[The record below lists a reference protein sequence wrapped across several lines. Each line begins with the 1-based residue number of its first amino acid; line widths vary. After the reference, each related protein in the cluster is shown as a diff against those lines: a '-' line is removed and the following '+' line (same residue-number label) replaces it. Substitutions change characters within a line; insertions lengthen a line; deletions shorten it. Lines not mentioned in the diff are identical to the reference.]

1 MVVRDGFCA
10 VTADGRYV
18 AVALAGGTLE
28 KDFRRAG
35 YRVPNKAY
43 LPVGSKLM
51 LERVLRGL
59 RAATSVSRIRCV
71 TQPKA
76 FSQAFG
82 DDRSFC
88 DDVIPPGAD
97 LIDSMLAGFSGLPPN
112 QMVLVAAT
120 DIPLVTGRT
129 IDAFAGRLDAIDCD
143 LGYGCIRREPHLA
156 AYPHIRHTW
165 VRLREGTFCGGGVS
179 VIRAGAALHIASIL
193 RDFAAA
199 RKSPLRLAS
208 LFSPF
213 LVVRTAL
220 GLVGIAELERR
231 ASELT
236 GVTCRGVPCDEPELG
251 VNVDRIEDL
260 RAVSGLV

>member
-1 MVVRDGFCA
+1 MSAGARF
-10 VTADGRYV
+10 V

-28 KDFRRAG
+28 TDFQRAG

-43 LPVGSKLM
+43 LPVGPSLM
-51 LERVLRGL
+51 LERVLRAL
-59 RAATSVSRIRCV
+59 RGATSVGRIRCI

-82 DDRSFC
+82 DDRTLC
-88 DDVIPPGAD
+88 DDVIPPGDD
-97 LIDSMLAGFSGLPPN
+97 LIDSMLAGFSGLPPS

-120 DIPLVTGRT
+120 DIPLVTAGS
-129 IDAFAGRLDAIDCD
+129 IDAFAERASALDCD
-143 LGYGCIRREPHLA
+143 LGYGCIRREPHVA
-156 AYPHIRHTW
+156 TYPHIRHTW
-165 VRLREGTFCGGGVS
+165 VRLREGTFCGGGIS
-179 VIRAGAALHIASIL
+179 VIRAGAAIHVASIL

-236 GVTCRGVPCDEPELG
+236 GVTCRGIPCDEPELG
-251 VNVDRIEDL
+251 VNVDRLEDL
-260 RAVSGLV
+260 RAVSRLV

>member
-1 MVVRDGFCA
+1 MSGSDARF
-10 VTADGRYV
+10 V
-18 AVALAGGTLE
+18 AVALAGGSLE
-28 KDFRRAG
+28 RDFVRAG

-43 LPVGSKLM
+43 LPIGPSFM
-51 LERVLRGL
+51 LERVLRAL
-59 RAATSVSRIRCV
+59 RAASSVGRIRCI

-76 FSQAFG
+76 FSLAFG

-88 DDVIPPGAD
+88 DDVIAPGAD
-97 LIDSMLAGFSGLPPN
+97 LIDSMLAGFTGLPPN

-120 DIPLVTGRT
+120 DIPLVTGSA
-129 IDAFAGRLDAIDCD
+129 IDTFASRAKALDCD
-143 LGYGCIRREPHLA
+143 LGYGCIRREPHVA

-179 VIRAGAALHIASIL
+179 VIRAGAAVHLASIL
-193 RDFAAA
+193 REFAAA

-236 GVTCRGVPCDEPELG
+236 GVTCRGIPCDEPELG
-251 VNVDRIEDL
+251 VNVDRLEDL
-260 RAVSGLV
+260 RAVSQLV